1 MNRRR
6 FLLTAAGVLGAG
18 GSVMALDA
26 KDRLIVPG
34 RRVGA
39 LLKTTPPRDIGKIF
53 GAAAVKY
60 GKVPMAEGQE
70 APGAFVYKGTADELR
85 VGFTTNSRRI
95 EYITIVG
102 PNWRTA
108 EGIHVGTTL
117 AELERING
125 GPFTLSGFDWDYG
138 GLVQSKPPG
147 KLPRF
152 LSIATR
158 TVNVQAV
165 PPNEYNQIS
174 GDRPIS
180 SRHPV
185 LAKVGVVVSSLSM
198 AWPE

>member
-1 MNRRR
+1 MSRRR
-6 FLLTAAGVLGAG
+6 FLLAAAGVLYAG
-18 GSVMALDA
+18 GSAFALDA

-34 RRVGA
+34 QRVGA
-39 LLKTTPPRDIGKIF
+39 VLKTTPPRDIARIF
-53 GAAAVKY
+53 GAAVKY
-60 GKVPMAEGQE
+60 GKVPAAEGSEQ
-70 APGAFVYKGTADELR
+70 PGCFVYRGTADELR
-85 VGFTTNSRRI
+85 VGFISNSRRI
-95 EYITIVG
+95 EFIVIVG
-102 PNWRTA
+102 RNWRTA

-138 GLVQSKPPG
+138 GLVQAKPPG

-158 TVNVQAV
+158 TVNAQAV
-165 PPNEYNQIS
+165 PPNAYNQIS
-174 GDRPIS
+174 GDRQIS

>member
-1 MNRRR
+1 VNRRQ
-6 FLLTAAGVLGAG
+6 FLLASAGVLCAG
-18 GSVMALDA
+18 GRALALDA

-34 RRVGA
+34 QRVGA
-39 LLKTTPPRDIGKIF
+39 LLKSTPPRDIAKIF

-70 APGAFVYKGTADELR
+70 APGAFVHKGTADELQ
-85 VGFTTNSRRI
+85 VGFTAKSRRI

-102 PNWRTA
+102 RNWRTA
-108 EGIHVGTTL
+108 DGIRIGTTL

-138 GLVQSKPPG
+138 GIVQTKAPG

-152 LSIATR
+152 LSISTR
-158 TVNVQAV
+158 TVNSQAV
-165 PPNEYNQIS
+165 PPNEYTQIS
-174 GDRPIS
+174 GDRQIS

-185 LAKVGVVVSSLSM
+185 LAKVGVVVIRLSM